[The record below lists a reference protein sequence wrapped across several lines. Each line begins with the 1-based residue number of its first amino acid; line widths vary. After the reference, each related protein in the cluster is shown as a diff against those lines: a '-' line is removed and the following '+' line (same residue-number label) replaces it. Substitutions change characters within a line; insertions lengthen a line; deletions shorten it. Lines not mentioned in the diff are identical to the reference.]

1 MQFLALTLIYF
12 SNIEKYKNEKE
23 KTTGNENSLNRA
35 ARPQAG
41 HPQGPSVSDPMKRH
55 SKHELRP
62 IDPVIRRRIC
72 IHSDNKKN
80 LSAHY
85 SSPMAMAPSRRS
97 RRRRRRGFPPF
108 RSFFFRALALWQ
120 AQAAALGKPLPRPP
134 SRQPLFDQQRL
145 LAAS

>member
-1 MQFLALTLIYF
+1 MVMRTP
-12 SNIEKYKNEKE
+12 S
-23 KTTGNENSLNRA
+23 TGLRGPRQA
-35 ARPQAG
+35 TPKAR
-41 HPQGPSVSDPMKRH
+41 VSPAPMKRH

-62 IDPVIRRRIC
+62 IDPVIRTYI
-72 IHSDNKKN
+72 IYIYSDNKQFFS
-80 LSAHY
+80 LRTT
-85 SSPMAMAPSRRS
+85 PLPPIAMAPSLRF